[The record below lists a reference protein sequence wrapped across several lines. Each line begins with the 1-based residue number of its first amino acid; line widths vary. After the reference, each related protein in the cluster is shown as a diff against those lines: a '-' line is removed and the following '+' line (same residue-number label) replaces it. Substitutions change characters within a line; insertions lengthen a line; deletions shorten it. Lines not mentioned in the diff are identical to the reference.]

1 MKDFRI
7 GENFSKF
14 GATYTVRAG
23 GGCTCCA
30 FHGQPAIC
38 STLACR
44 GDERG
49 DGRNVHFD
57 GLPLTPGI
65 MSAAATSGERVFN
78 LIKR

>member
-23 GGCTCCA
+23 GICNHCA
-30 FHGQPAIC
+30 FNGQRAIC
-38 STLACR
+38 CTLACR

-57 GLPLTPGI
+57 GLPLTPGLL
-65 MSAAATSGERVFN
+65 SAAATTGELSFN
-78 LIKR
+78 PQKH